1 MIEVGRLKLRPPR
14 GNELVNQIPPT
25 SVSNC
30 IEESIAENGKV
41 RTKMKKQKKKQS
53 HILTKPERKTNK
65 VELQEDCKKVKVETK
80 HFILL
85 PSSEHPQKNYV
96 DFTL

>member
-41 RTKMKKQKKKQS
+41 RTKMKKKTYSNKTRKKNKQS
-53 HILTKPERKTNK
+53 RNYKKT
-65 VELQEDCKKVKVETK
+65 VKR
-80 HFILL
+80 
-85 PSSEHPQKNYV
+85 
-96 DFTL
+96 

>member
-14 GNELVNQIPPT
+14 GNEMVNQIPPT

-41 RTKMKKQKKKQS
+41 RTKMKTKK
-53 HILTKPERKTNK
+53 TKNK
-65 VELQEDCKKVKVETK
+65 D
-80 HFILL
+80 I
-85 PSSEHPQKNYV
+85 S
-96 DFTL
+96 

>member
-41 RTKMKKQKKKQS
+41 RTKMKTTKNKNKDIFQQNQKEKQ
-53 HILTKPERKTNK
+53 TK
-65 VELQEDCKKVKVETK
+65 
-80 HFILL
+80 
-85 PSSEHPQKNYV
+85 
-96 DFTL
+96 

>member
-41 RTKMKKQKKKQS
+41 RTK
-53 HILTKPERKTNK
+53 TKTKTKTYTNK
-65 VELQEDCKKVKVETK
+65 TRKKNKRSRNYKTVKR
-80 HFILL
+80 
-85 PSSEHPQKNYV
+85 
-96 DFTL
+96 

>member
-41 RTKMKKQKKKQS
+41 RTKMKKR
-53 HILTKPERKTNK
+53 HIPTKPERKTNK

-96 DFTL
+96 DFTLFV

>member
-41 RTKMKKQKKKQS
+41 RIKMKTKNKNKDIFQK
-53 HILTKPERKTNK
+53 KPERKTNK
-65 VELQEDCKKVKVETK
+65 VEITRRL
-80 HFILL
+80 
-85 PSSEHPQKNYV
+85 
-96 DFTL
+96 

>member
-14 GNELVNQIPPT
+14 GNEMVNQIPPT

-41 RTKMKKQKKKQS
+41 RTKMKTKNKNKDIFQQNQNEKQTSRNYKK
-53 HILTKPERKTNK
+53 T
-65 VELQEDCKKVKVETK
+65 VKR
-80 HFILL
+80 
-85 PSSEHPQKNYV
+85 
-96 DFTL
+96 

>member
-14 GNELVNQIPPT
+14 GNEMVNQIPPT

-41 RTKMKKQKKKQS
+41 ITKTKTKTKTKKQV
-53 HILTKPERKTNK
+53 I
-65 VELQEDCKKVKVETK
+65 
-80 HFILL
+80 F
-85 PSSEHPQKNYV
+85 
-96 DFTL
+96 